1 MKYLT
6 PADRLAAHSV
16 YMPATQ
22 CWLWIGSVQANGRP
36 RITVRVNGAVKR
48 MLCTQYVIRYVREQR
63 ATRRTVGMHSCDNPA
78 CVAPDHITRGTQLQ
92 NMRDMR
98 AKQWARQTLRDAT
111 VRYV

>member
-1 MKYLT
+1 MKYLH

-22 CWLWIGSVQANGRP
+22 CWIWTGAVQTNGRP
-36 RITVRVNGAVKR
+36 RLAVRVDGRSKW

-98 AKQWARQTLRDAT
+98 AKQWARQTLREAT
-111 VRYV
+111 VKYV